1 MNVARKGLLF
11 LGAALAV
18 SWSATPSAGQTGPGA
33 SPAPGDTLHLTPST
47 AAESLLVAPIAEP
60 GERWTLTQAIQ
71 TALQRNADVH
81 VAHARTTQASG
92 SALSA
97 WNGILPSLITNLD
110 YNYIKPSRSTQ
121 IFTGEIN
128 PADSAAIFGS
138 EASVRRTTFAATLSS
153 NILSF
158 PAIGEKQRQDHLH
171 RGSELDESEA
181 RNNAVFQVKQQ
192 YFEVLKTVRLAEVAR
207 QTEQLA
213 RDEQTRAEALFQV
226 GTVARGDVLKARARR
241 ANTTGDRIHA
251 ENQIDIQ
258 SSRLRQIIGVSPGP
272 RIIPEAVLDAGIV
285 IPDSSESIR
294 QALATRPRLESAKA
308 VEKAAHSGLT
318 SAQTLRLPKVSGS
331 FGWLHERDQQSFDNI
346 TGIARSSLDFE
357 QTTSEWQG
365 NVRASLPI
373 FEGFLIEGNVRQ
385 AKGALLE
392 AEAQR
397 RQRELDV
404 AVEVEQ
410 AWLNLRESVQQ
421 IDVAR
426 EGLASAEEDYK
437 FSKGRYELGAGTY
450 LDLLTAEVNLANS
463 KQTLIS
469 AVANARIAEAGLEF
483 AVGARQ
489 Y

>member
-1 MNVARKGLLF
+1 MNVARKGLLI

-18 SWSATPSAGQTGPGA
+18 SWSATPSVGQTSPGA
-33 SPAPGDTLHLTPST
+33 LPAPGDTLRLTPST
-47 AAESLLVAPIAEP
+47 AAESLLTAPITEP

-81 VAHARTTQASG
+81 VARARVKQASG
-92 SALSA
+92 SALAA

-110 YNYIKPSRSTQ
+110 YGYTKPTRSTQ
-121 IFTGEIN
+121 VFTGVIN
-128 PADSAAIFGS
+128 DSGGPVFGS
-138 EASVRRTTFAATLSS
+138 NANNQSTTFTATASS

-158 PAIGEKQRQDHLH
+158 PAISEKQRQDRLQH
-171 RGSELDESEA
+171 GTELDESET
-181 RNNAVFQVKQQ
+181 RNNVVYQVKQQ
-192 YFEVLKTVRLAEVAR
+192 YFEVLKAVRLAEVAR

-213 RDEQTRAEALFQV
+213 RDEETRAEALFQV

-258 SSRLRQIIGVSPGP
+258 GSRLRQIIGVSPGP
-272 RIIPEAVLDAGIV
+272 RIIPEGILDAGVV
-285 IPDSSESIR
+285 IPDSSESIKR
-294 QALATRPRLESAKA
+294 ALATRPRLESAKA
-308 VEKAAHSGLT
+308 FEQAAHSGLT
-318 SAQTLRLPKVSGS
+318 SAQTVRLPKISGN
-331 FGWLHERDQQSFDNI
+331 FGWLHERDQQSFNNI

-357 QTTSEWQG
+357 QTSSEWQG

-404 AVEVEQ
+404 VVEVEQ
-410 AWLNLRESVQQ
+410 AWLNLRESVQL

-426 EGLASAEEDYK
+426 EGLASSEEDYK
-437 FSKGRYELGAGTY
+437 FSKGRYDLGAGTY

-463 KQTLIS
+463 KQTLIE
-469 AVANARIAEAGLEF
+469 AVANARVAEAGLEF
-483 AVGARQ
+483 AVGAKQ

>member
-1 MNVARKGLLF
+1 MNVARKGFLI

-18 SWSATPSAGQTGPGA
+18 SWSAAPSWGQTGPGGP
-33 SPAPGDTLHLTPST
+33 PAIGDTLRLSAST
-47 AAESLLVAPIAEP
+47 AAESLLTAPITEP
-60 GERWTLTQAIQ
+60 GERWTLPQAIQ

-81 VAHARTTQASG
+81 IARARTKQASG
-92 SALSA
+92 SALAA

-110 YNYIKPSRSTQ
+110 YNYYKPDRNT
-121 IFTGEIN
+121 IFTGQVVDTN
-128 PADSAAIFGS
+128 TIFGS
-138 EASVRRTTFAATLSS
+138 EANSRTTTFSATLSS

-158 PAIGEKQRQDHLH
+158 PAIGEKRRQDHLH
-171 RGSELDESEA
+171 RGTELDESET
-181 RNNAVFQVKQQ
+181 RNNVVYQVKQQ
-192 YFEVLKTVRLAEVAR
+192 YFQVLKAVRLAEVAR

-213 RDEQTRAEALFQV
+213 RDEETRSEALFQV

-241 ANTTGDRIHA
+241 ATTTGDRIHA

-258 SSRLRQIIGVSPGP
+258 GSRLRQIIGATAGP
-272 RIIPEAVLDAGIV
+272 RIIPEALLDAGIV
-285 IPDSSESIR
+285 IPDSSESIK

-308 VEKAAHSGLT
+308 VEEAAHSGLT
-318 SAQTLRLPKVSGS
+318 GAQTLRLPSVNGS
-331 FGWLHERDQQSFDNI
+331 FGWQHQKDQQTIEDI
-346 TGIARSSLDFE
+346 TGIPNPPTSLDFE
-357 QTTSEWQG
+357 QTNNSWQG

-404 AVEVEQ
+404 VVEVEQ
-410 AWLNLRESVQQ
+410 AWLNLRESVQL

-437 FSKGRYELGAGTY
+437 FSKGRYDLGAGTY

-463 KQTLIS
+463 KQSLIE

-483 AVGARQ
+483 AVGAKQ